1 MQVHTGIKAHDGF
14 APHSHEV
21 RPDHLGVARSEASIM
36 NDHEKVEALEKILS
50 KHDDNIN
57 DPDGGERPFNE
68 SGEVIEALWFL
79 VNRHAN
85 YEPHNEP

>member
-1 MQVHTGIKAHDGF
+1 
-14 APHSHEV
+14 
-21 RPDHLGVARSEASIM
+21 M
-36 NDHEKVEALEKILS
+36 NDREKVKALEMILS

-79 VNRHAN
+79 VNDNKDRLIQVGWL
-85 YEPHNEP
+85 ER

>member
-1 MQVHTGIKAHDGF
+1 
-14 APHSHEV
+14 
-21 RPDHLGVARSEASIM
+21 M
-36 NDHEKVEALEKILS
+36 NDREKVEALEKILS

-79 VNRHAN
+79 VNDNKDRLIQVGWL
-85 YEPHNEP
+85 ER